1 MLAAIMILCGVTAQ
15 AQERTM
21 AYPQAEWSKAG
32 DILMHT
38 PGPELFNGVI
48 PDESAEATEAYR
60 QDVLSKMSRAD
71 LIRCIL
77 MQPIVK
83 LWKTDNNTGYEAVY
97 MLNPLH
103 DSGLAAGGH
112 CYT

>member
-15 AQERTM
+15 AQETTM

-32 DILMHT
+32 DISA
-38 PGPELFNGVI
+38 I

-103 DSGLAAGGH
+103 DAGLAAGGH

>member
-1 MLAAIMILCGVTAQ
+1 MRRNHYWMLAANVLV
-15 AQERTM
+15 
-21 AYPQAEWSKAG
+21 Y
-32 DILMHT
+32 DISA
-38 PGPELFNGVI
+38 I

-103 DSGLAAGGH
+103 DAGLAAGGH